1 MLPYQWIIALF
12 LSSWLSVFGP
22 FPLLAYHTQA
32 SNPPKYRKAHN
43 YRNMLKMSH
52 NYHKSLCA
60 HFIVNPVEKKFCL
73 SLLCL
78 FLSFGYVLFVT
89 LVKKKKSFA
98 CVFFCLHVCWISSLS
113 LMSLWVFFFL
123 CNPCFHI
130 NHNKLWEFPSSFR
143 EVMTETMTLNSNVK

>member
-22 FPLLAYHTQA
+22 FPLLAYHTQS

-52 NYHKSLCA
+52 NYHKPLCA

-89 LVKKKKSFA
+89 LVKKKKVLLVCSSVCMF
-98 CVFFCLHVCWISSLS
+98 VEYHHCLWCHCG
-113 LMSLWVFFFL
+113 FFFL